1 MPLTHACL
9 LTIALLGALGS
20 AVSAQGAG
28 PRKVLVIDLDDLG
41 IELLQAT
48 PTPHLDSL
56 AAQGRY
62 FSRFYAAPMCTPARV
77 LAQLG
82 ARGSRIEVRCIGNVQ
97 NTNDYRLPTAPFTPL
112 GVRVQTSGKRAMKIG
127 KWHLCSDDTL
137 AHPTAFGWLPYVGVM
152 GNLGPAGGDWFNYPE
167 NAAGTSH
174 SVTNT
179 YLTTRETDLA
189 LRAVHDGYDLI
200 SLSYHAP
207 HKPFHDPPS
216 YLHTIP
222 LPLVF
227 NWDRARAALQALD
240 TELARLTPMALALG
254 YTVIIYSDNGLAAT
268 LGGDKGTVYE
278 GGVRTMLWALGPG
291 IVPGQDDSVI
301 ELVDLYATV
310 LALLGIPQGPLAGPD
325 SVSFEPL
332 LVGGSAPGTIAIA
345 ERGTLAGADPHLQ
358 PDTWR
363 RMACEQR
370 FKLIV
375 NQDLLMPRLFDLQN
389 DPGEQV
395 DLLAGPSLSNT
406 AAQAFAALRAA
417 LAGL

>member
-1 MPLTHACL
+1 
-9 LTIALLGALGS
+9 
-20 AVSAQGAG
+20 
-28 PRKVLVIDLDDLG
+28 
-41 IELLQAT
+41 
-48 PTPHLDSL
+48 
-56 AAQGRY
+56 
-62 FSRFYAAPMCTPARV
+62 
-77 LAQLG
+77 
-82 ARGSRIEVRCIGNVQ
+82 
-97 NTNDYRLPTAPFTPL
+97 
-112 GVRVQTSGKRAMKIG
+112 
-127 KWHLCSDDTL
+127 
-137 AHPTAFGWLPYVGVM
+137 
-152 GNLGPAGGDWFNYPE
+152 
-167 NAAGTSH
+167 
-174 SVTNT
+174 
-179 YLTTRETDLA
+179 
-189 LRAVHDGYDLI
+189 
-200 SLSYHAP
+200 
-207 HKPFHDPPS
+207 
-216 YLHTIP
+216 
-222 LPLVF
+222 
-227 NWDRARAALQALD
+227 LQALD
-240 TELARLTPMALALG
+240 TELARLTPKPLAFG
-254 YTVIIYSDNGLAAT
+254 YTDNIYSDNALAAT
-268 LGGDKGTVYE
+268 LGGAKGTVYE

-332 LVGGSAPGTIAIA
+332 LLGGSAPGTIAIA